1 MTAHLMLE
9 PRVARDGH
17 SRLPRPLAG
26 IGKCHLNHAHSALE
40 PCRLPIPAPI
50 PVRRP
55 MPKLAAALALGFML
69 CAALTV
75 TPAAR
80 ASSAW
85 QASAD
90 GRLVDVEV
98 LVDGNG
104 APLYWKPGVWDRRY
118 FQAFRGR
125 NYSLAVT

>member
-1 MTAHLMLE
+1 MNDPTREHTERRNAMTAHLTLE

-17 SRLPRPLAG
+17 PRLPRLLAG
-26 IGKCHLNHAHSALE
+26 IGKRRLNHVHSAME

-55 MPKLAAALALGFML
+55 MPKLTAAFALGLAL
-69 CAALTV
+69 CAALAV

-98 LVDGNG
+98 L
-104 APLYWKPGVWDRRY
+104 
-118 FQAFRGR
+118 
-125 NYSLAVT
+125 